1 MGFADFDIMGKC
13 KTIIEK
19 VEEVATNLSEVKTF
33 ASGAKTSA
41 NNAKTSADTAASNTS
56 VIGAT
61 GNTGG
66 SATAGTV
73 MGKLNKLITDLTT
86 HMGIWTNTR
95 AGYID
100 NIRSYTLTNNT
111 ASKTGVL
118 SQKLAYV
125 ISLLEKDKN
134 ITNGPL
140 KIADYLRVYNEQAV
154 SSTKTICNITG
165 SGVLEFVNLRFQNK
179 GSSSDEYATLKII
192 VDGTTIYNLKLK
204 TNSTYEYR
212 CMIYDPNIALVN
224 GPTKESLEFA
234 IILPSKQNHISSSAI
249 VTKWNSS
256 SYTRFLSGGSGLEE
270 ITWASSVGTHCFGI
284 IPGGVKFNSS
294 LKVELYAPYGHYNAY
309 DASSIAE
316 YASVGYVLS

>member
-19 VEEVATNLSEVKTF
+19 VEEIATNLSEVKTS

-41 NNAKTSADTAASNTS
+41 DSAKASADTAASNTS

-86 HMGIWTNTR
+86 HMGRWTNTR

-111 ASKTGVL
+111 ANKTGVL

-125 ISLLEKDKN
+125 ISLLENSSYGLAAIDKHYELSDDVLSTL
-134 ITNGPL
+134 ISSETYTSVPSSDVTESYVFMYCGSFIPKHSGFVKIKLDWKPGGTDGNGNYGG
-140 KIADYLRVYNEQAV
+140 KTVYVLVSDEDMTPNTSNAYAVGVALAV
-154 SSTKTICNITG
+154 SKIRKACQSLSIGAIGEAEATVYLNILERICPYVYSYDVVQREDEIIVPVTKGKPIYILGQVQKTH
-165 SGVLEFVNLRFQNK
+165 
-179 GSSSDEYATLKII
+179 SSSDKL
-192 VDGTTIYNLKLK
+192 GGPRIYSLTVCGK
-204 TNSTYEYR
+204 E
-212 CMIYDPNIALVN
+212 VN
-224 GPTKESLEFA
+224 
-234 IILPSKQNHISSSAI
+234 N
-249 VTKWNSS
+249 
-256 SYTRFLSGGSGLEE
+256 
-270 ITWASSVGTHCFGI
+270 
-284 IPGGVKFNSS
+284 
-294 LKVELYAPYGHYNAY
+294 
-309 DASSIAE
+309 
-316 YASVGYVLS
+316 